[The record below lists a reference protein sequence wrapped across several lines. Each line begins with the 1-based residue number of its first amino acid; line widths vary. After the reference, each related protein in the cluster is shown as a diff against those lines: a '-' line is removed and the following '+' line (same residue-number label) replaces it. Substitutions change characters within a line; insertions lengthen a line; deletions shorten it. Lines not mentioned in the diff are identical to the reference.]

1 MYIYMYLLCLQPL
14 QSLADRYARRLKKQ
28 GSHPELDV
36 REEREPSS
44 EPEASFIL
52 QADAL
57 QVRACHTHMQ
67 MHARIHTR
75 TSTVHMHTCRYSAV
89 HIHVHACTHVCE
101 SFTHTHTHTHTQSQW
116 ASLQSKVD
124 SRSKLVDNLLDRLNQ
139 FNTLYGPL
147 KEFVD
152 EGNRLLGD
160 EKPVG
165 VSAARLEEQVCTC
178 QVGIEEDY
186 VLHHLYTL

>member
-1 MYIYMYLLCLQPL
+1 MYMYM
-14 QSLADRYARRLKKQ
+14 R
-28 GSHPELDV
+28 
-36 REEREPSS
+36 
-44 EPEASFIL
+44 
-52 QADAL
+52 
-57 QVRACHTHMQ
+57 
-67 MHARIHTR
+67 
-75 TSTVHMHTCRYSAV
+75 VHMDVSP
-89 HIHVHACTHVCE
+89 
-101 SFTHTHTHTHTQSQW
+101 SHTHTHTHTQSQW
-116 ASLQSKVD
+116 ASLQSKVE